1 MSATPLPATPL
12 PATLDEIASL
22 RRRYLLMAVSICFF
36 DFVISVIF
44 RIVNGGWETLWM
56 SAVPSLVLLLGAT
69 WWLAGRLFAPI
80 DRFLKGEAKF
90 EDIERRLTQLP
101 LLTARW
107 VGNFAFVLYV
117 WRNSLSWWLPGPAEA
132 VGLQGQTI
140 ADFIAICLLLPIYYF
155 TYTYFVISD
164 YLANLC
170 TFIFERYDRNLT
182 LYFGRYATKL
192 IVALLVISIVPLAAI
207 IVDLFSYTG
216 ERQQAEILVDAASS
230 VIGLAISAY
239 FVSRSLLRPLGV
251 LSRAM
256 TRVADGDLE
265 VKVPVTSNDEVG
277 ELTARFNAMIAGLR
291 EREQLRETFG
301 RYVDESVAATILRR
315 QASGG
320 GQGARSGE
328 TGEATILFSD
338 IAGFTTIAEY
348 LSPAELVGALN
359 DYLETVLA
367 PIRDHGGVVHT
378 FIGDGLFASFNMP
391 LACEGHATA
400 AVRAA
405 IDIQRAVG
413 SRTFGGQG
421 VALATRIGIST
432 GPVIGG
438 DIGAGKRMNFTLL
451 GDTVNL
457 AARLEELNKQYG
469 TRILVSQSTRDACG
483 EKFPFHSLGSVA
495 VRGRSEPVA
504 IFSLD
509 PNLQETSR

>member
-1 MSATPLPATPL
+1 MTASAE
-12 PATLDEIASL
+12 EIAGL
-22 RRRYLLMAVSICFF
+22 RRRYLWMAVSIFF
-36 DFVISVIF
+36 LDIGISVIF
-44 RIVNGGWETLWM
+44 RIVNGGWEAIWW
-56 SAVPSLVLLLGAT
+56 SVVPSTLLLLGGNWVMAR
-69 WWLAGRLFAPI
+69 RLFEPI
-80 DRFLKGEAKF
+80 HRFLKGEGTF

-107 VGNFAFVLYV
+107 VAIIAFVLYV
-117 WRNSLSWWLPGPAEA
+117 YRNSLSWWLPAPEGE
-132 VGLQGQTI
+132 VGLPGQTI
-140 ADFIAICLLLPIYYF
+140 ADYIAVCLLVPVYYF
-155 TYTYFVISD
+155 IYTYFVISD
-164 YLANLC
+164 YLAGLC
-170 TFIFERYDRNLT
+170 TFIFERYGRNLT

-192 IVALLVISIVPLAAI
+192 IVALLVVSIVPLGTI

-239 FVSRSLLRPLGV
+239 FVSRSLLRPIGV

-256 TRVADGDLE
+256 TRVAEGDLE
-265 VKVPVTSNDEVG
+265 VRAPVTSNDEIG
-277 ELTARFNAMIAGLR
+277 ALTGRFNAMIEGLR

-315 QASGG
+315 Q

-348 LSPAELVGALN
+348 LTPAELVGALN

-367 PIRDHGGVVHT
+367 PIREHGGVVHT

-391 LACEGHATA
+391 LACESHAVA

-405 IDIQRAVG
+405 LDIQRAVG
-413 SRTFGGQG
+413 SRTFGDQG

-483 EKFPFHSLGSVA
+483 ETFRFDSLGSVT
-495 VRGRSEPVA
+495 VRGRSESVA
-504 IFSLD
+504 IFSVD
-509 PNLQETSR
+509 PKRQEPAS

>member
-1 MSATPLPATPL
+1 MTATPE
-12 PATLDEIASL
+12 EIADL
-22 RRRYLLMAVSICFF
+22 RRRYLWTAVSIFLL
-36 DFVISVIF
+36 DVGVSVIF
-44 RIVNGGWETLWM
+44 RIVNGDWEKIWW
-56 SAVPSLVLLLGAT
+56 SVVPSALLLLGAN
-69 WWLAGRLFAPI
+69 WLVARRLFEPI
-80 DRFLKGEAKF
+80 HRFLKGEAAF

-101 LLTARW
+101 LLTGRW
-107 VGNFAFVLYV
+107 VVIFSVVLYAY
-117 WRNSLSWWLPGPAEA
+117 RNSLSWWLPTPEGSI
-132 VGLQGQTI
+132 GLQGQTVADYI
-140 ADFIAICLLLPIYYF
+140 AVCLLVPIYYF
-155 TYTYFVISD
+155 TYTYFRVSD
-164 YLANLC
+164 YLASLC
-170 TFIFERYDRNLT
+170 TFVFERTGHNLT

-192 IVALLVISIVPLAAI
+192 IVALLVVSIVPLATI

-216 ERQQAEILVDAASS
+216 ARQQAEIVVDAAAS
-230 VIGLAISAY
+230 VVGLALSAY
-239 FVSRSLLRPLGV
+239 FVSRSLLRPIGV

-256 TRVADGDLE
+256 SRVAEGDLE
-265 VKVPVTSNDEVG
+265 VRAPVTSNDEIG
-277 ELTARFNAMIAGLR
+277 ELTGRFNAMIEGLR

-315 QASGG
+315 Q
-320 GQGARSGE
+320 GQDSRAGE

-348 LSPAELVGALN
+348 LTPAELVGALN

-367 PIRDHGGVVHT
+367 PIREHGGVVHT

-391 LACEGHATA
+391 LACEGHAVA

-405 IDIQRAVG
+405 LDIQRAVG
-413 SRTFGGQG
+413 SRTFGDQG

-438 DIGAGKRMNFTLL
+438 DIGAGKRLNFTLL

-483 EKFPFHSLGSVA
+483 ETFTFDSLGRVT
-495 VRGRSEPVA
+495 VRGRSEAVA
-504 IFSLD
+504 IFSVD
-509 PNLQETSR
+509 PRQETAS

>member
-1 MSATPLPATPL
+1 MTATPLPAL
-12 PATLDEIASL
+12 AEIARL
-22 RRRYLLMAVSICFF
+22 RRRYLWMAVSICFL
-36 DFVISVIF
+36 DTGISVIF
-44 RIVNGGWETLWM
+44 RLVNGGWQTLWI
-56 SAVPSLVLLLGAT
+56 SVVPSVALLLGLN
-69 WWLAGRLFAPI
+69 WWLGGRLFAPI
-80 DRFLKGEAKF
+80 DRFLRGEVPF
-90 EDIERRLTQLP
+90 ENIERRLTQLP

-107 VGNFAFVLYV
+107 VAIFAFFLYA
-117 WRNSLSWWLPGPAEA
+117 WRNSLSWWLPIPGAA

-170 TFIFERYDRNLT
+170 TFIFERYGRNLT

-192 IVALLVISIVPLAAI
+192 IVALLVVSIVPLAAI
-207 IVDLFSYTG
+207 VVDLFSYTG

-239 FVSRSLLRPLGV
+239 FVSRSLLRPIGV

-265 VKVPVTSNDEVG
+265 VRVPVTSNDEVG
-277 ELTARFNAMIAGLR
+277 ELTGRFNAMIEGLR

-301 RYVDESVAATILRR
+301 RYVDESVAAAILRR
-315 QASGG
+315 Q
-320 GQGARSGE
+320 GQDSRSGE

-338 IAGFTTIAEY
+338 IAGFTTIAEF

-367 PIRDHGGVVHT
+367 PIREHGGVVHT

-391 LACEGHATA
+391 LACESHAAA

-405 IDIQRAVG
+405 LDIQRAVG

-432 GPVIGG
+432 GHVIGG

-457 AARLEELNKQYG
+457 AARLEELNKHHG

-483 EKFPFHSLGSVA
+483 ATFPFEALGSVA

-504 IFSLD
+504 VFSLD
-509 PNLQETSR
+509 PNRQEEAS

>member
-1 MSATPLPATPL
+1 MNASSQ
-12 PATLDEIASL
+12 EIAGL
-22 RRRYLLMAVSICFF
+22 RRRYLWMAVSIFF
-36 DFVISVIF
+36 LDAGISVIF
-44 RIVNGGWETLWM
+44 RIVNGGWDTLWI
-56 SAVPSLVLLLGAT
+56 SVVPSLLLLLGANG
-69 WWLAGRLFAPI
+69 WLAGRLFEPI
-80 DRFLKGEAKF
+80 DRFLKGQTGFEAA
-90 EDIERRLTQLP
+90 ERRLTQLP

-107 VGNFAFVLYV
+107 VAIFAFVLYV
-117 WRNSLSWWLPGPAEA
+117 WRNSLSWWMPGPESE
-132 VGLQGQTI
+132 VGLQGQTV
-140 ADFIAICLLLPIYYF
+140 ADFIAVCLLLPVYYF

-164 YLANLC
+164 YLAGLC
-170 TFIFERYDRNLT
+170 TFIFERYGRNLS

-192 IVALLVISIVPLAAI
+192 IVALLVVSIVPLAAI

-216 ERQQAEILVDAASS
+216 ERQQAEILVDAASAM
-230 VIGLAISAY
+230 VGLTISAY
-239 FVSRSLLRPLGV
+239 FVSRSLLRPIGV

-256 TRVADGDLE
+256 TRVAEGDLE

-277 ELTARFNAMIAGLR
+277 ALTGRFNAMIEGLR

-320 GQGARSGE
+320 GQGSRSGE

-348 LSPAELVGALN
+348 LTPAELVGALN

-367 PIRDHGGVVHT
+367 PIREHGGVVHT

-391 LACEGHATA
+391 LACESHAVA

-405 IDIQRAVG
+405 LDIQRAVG
-413 SRTFGGQG
+413 GRTFGDHG

-469 TRILVSQSTRDACG
+469 TRILVSQSTREACG
-483 EKFPFHSLGSVA
+483 ETFRFDSLGRVT
-495 VRGRSEPVA
+495 VRGRSESVA
-504 IFSLD
+504 IFSVD
-509 PNLQETSR
+509 PQRQEPAS

>member
-1 MSATPLPATPL
+1 MTPSA
-12 PATLDEIASL
+12 DEIAGL
-22 RRRYLLMAVSICFF
+22 RRRYLWMAVSISLL
-36 DFVISVIF
+36 DLGISVIF
-44 RIVNGGWETLWM
+44 RVVNGGWSDAWI
-56 SAVPSLVLLLGAT
+56 SIVPGLVLLLGANG
-69 WWLAGRLFAPI
+69 LVARRLFEPI
-80 DRFLKGEAKF
+80 HRFLRGEAAF
-90 EDIERRLTQLP
+90 EEIERRLTQLP

-107 VGNFAFVLYV
+107 VAVFGFVLYA
-117 WRNSLSWWLPGPAEA
+117 WRGSLAWWLPPAEA

-140 ADFIAICLLLPIYYF
+140 ADFIAVCLLVPVYYF
-155 TYTYFVISD
+155 TYTYFVVSD
-164 YLANLC
+164 HLANLC
-170 TFIFERYDRNLT
+170 TFIFERYGRNLT

-192 IVALLVISIVPLAAI
+192 IVALLVVSIVPLGTI
-207 IVDLFSYTG
+207 LVDLFSYTG
-216 ERQQAEILVDAASS
+216 ARQQSEILVDAASS

-239 FVSRSLLRPLGV
+239 FVGRSLLRPLGV
-251 LSRAM
+251 LSQAM
-256 TRVADGDLE
+256 TRVAGGDLA
-265 VKVPVTSNDEVG
+265 VTVPVTSNDEVG
-277 ELTARFNAMIAGLR
+277 ELTARFNAMIQGLR

-315 QASGG
+315 QGE
-320 GQGARSGE
+320 GARSGE

-348 LSPAELVGALN
+348 LTPAELVGALN
-359 DYLETVLA
+359 DYLATVLA
-367 PIRDHGGVVHT
+367 PIREHGGVVHT

-391 LACEGHATA
+391 LACDGHAAA

-413 SRTFGGQG
+413 SRTFGDQG
-421 VALATRIGIST
+421 VSLATRIGIST

-457 AARLEELNKQYG
+457 AARLEELNKQHG

-483 EKFPFHSLGSVA
+483 ERFAFRSMGNVT

-509 PNLQETSR
+509 PNLQEAP